1 MCESL
6 LGDLTMVVPL
16 RKEFH
21 GVMHKFTTRMYSCLL
36 FCTLPKVHT
45 SLEIILQ
52 KRKEKKRETK
62 RTTSVKL
69 PFIEVKHKQG
79 STKIPISE
87 HLIVFIIIIFLGHK
101 LASVAASSSECNRAI

>member
-21 GVMHKFTTRMYSCLL
+21 GVL
-36 FCTLPKVHT
+36 T
-45 SLEIILQ
+45 SLLHVCTVAFYFAHCQRFILHL
-52 KRKEKKRETK
+52 KSYFKKKREKREMK